1 MTTIASPTPV
11 AQSRSWMRWL
21 PILIGVIVV
30 IIALAVLPSS
40 LLQSSI
46 RLATPYILGALA
58 SLIAS
63 RSGVL
68 NLAIEGK
75 MLLGSFV
82 AVATLYRTGLDP
94 SVGVLTATLAGG
106 ALGLVFSLLYLK
118 LRINLVILAL
128 AVNLFI
134 ENITVFF
141 MRVSFGSFGTLAD
154 PSIRGL
160 PSIQLPVIA
169 DLPVAGPL
177 LSGYNLVVYFSWIM
191 VIVVAVIL
199 YRTQFGRHMRAV
211 GENIGAAES
220 VGINVTRVQIFAL
233 TISGMLAGMAGSFL
247 SIGVLSQF
255 VEGMVDGRGWTSIV
269 VSLFAFERPIPAF
282 FTALF
287 FGFSEASSFYLQSR
301 PEMSLPPDLLL
312 AFPQLVTL
320 GALVAVALRIRG
332 NEILRRRRFVAQ
344 FGHELSNLRSGVV
357 VGDVPPP
364 KAIEAD
370 TDGSEHS

>member
-269 VSLFAFERPIPAF
+269 FSLFAFERPIPAF